1 MNIFKQYRHLIRY
14 RNIAEILLKNGLG
27 VIVENL
33 ELTKYLP
40 FKKRFNKESYELNK
54 KGFATRFRKVLQ
66 ELGPTYIKL
75 GQLLSTRADILPTV
89 YIKELRKL
97 QDKVDPV
104 SFEQIEG
111 VLIDELGNNYMEY
124 FQKINKKAQAAASI
138 AQTHRAILLDG
149 TDVIL
154 KIQRPG
160 IEKIVQSDFEILK
173 NLILMAEDRGFFPD
187 FLQASKLIEEFKD
200 SLKKELDFKREAANI
215 NKFTK
220 NFEQNDRIIIP
231 AVYEKSSTRRI
242 LVLEEIKGTKLS
254 DIENP
259 ENLDIDG
266 PSLAILGAQAF
277 MKQVLIDGFFHADP
291 HPGNIFVLGKNKL
304 AYIDFGL
311 MGQLTEEDKSKMG
324 MLFIALI
331 HQDINIITDILLEV
345 GYFEEEINQRKFK
358 LEIQDLMNQYYGIEL
373 ANLDFMM
380 VIDDIERILYN
391 FHIRMPEEFFLLF
404 RAIGVNE
411 GIGFLL
417 DPYFDLVEVAS
428 DFTKELIISKL
439 EPGYLLDKLVDK
451 LWDLR
456 SSTKGL
462 PLKFNKLLNDI
473 INDEFTIRFKHINLE
488 QITNKI
494 DIVSNRL
501 SISLII
507 SAVIIGS
514 SMILQT
520 DMNPIVYGIP
530 LLGFLGYSI
539 AGIMGIWLV
548 ISIFRSGRF

>member
-1 MNIFKQYRHLIRY
+1 MNISKQYRHLLRY
-14 RNIAEILLKNGLG
+14 RKIAEVLLKNGLG

-40 FKKRFNKESYELNK
+40 VKKRFNKDNAELNK
-54 KGFATRFRKVLQ
+54 KGIATRLRKVLQ

-97 QDKVDPV
+97 QDKVDSVP
-104 SFEQIEG
+104 FEEIEK
-111 VLIDELGNNYMEY
+111 VIIDELGNNYMEY
-124 FQKINKKAQAAASI
+124 YQKIDKEPQAAASI
-138 AQTHRAILLDG
+138 AQTHRAILRNG

-173 NLILMAEDRGFFPD
+173 NLILMAEERGFFPD

-220 NFEQNDRIIIP
+220 NFEQNDRVIIP
-231 AVYEKSSTRRI
+231 TIYEKASTRRI

-254 DIENP
+254 DIESP
-259 ENLDIDG
+259 ENLEIDG

-291 HPGNIFVLGKNKL
+291 HPGNIFVLEQNKL

-324 MLFIALI
+324 LLFIALL
-331 HQDINIITDILLEV
+331 HQDINIITDILLEI
-345 GYFEEEINQRKFK
+345 GNFDGEINQRKFK
-358 LEIQDLMNQYYGIEL
+358 LEIQDLINRYYGVDL
-373 ANLDFMM
+373 ASLDFMM
-380 VIDDIERILYN
+380 VIDDIERVLYN

-411 GIGFLL
+411 GVGFLL
-417 DPYFDLVEVAS
+417 DPSFNLVETAR
-428 DFTKELIISKL
+428 DFTKDLIVSKL
-439 EPGYLLDKLVDK
+439 EPGYLLNKMADK
-451 LWDLR
+451 LWTFRSTTKDL
-456 SSTKGL
+456 
-462 PLKFNKLLNDI
+462 PYKFNKLLNDI
-473 INDEFTIRFKHINLE
+473 INEEFTIRFKHINLE

-507 SAVIIGS
+507 SAIIIGS

>member
-1 MNIFKQYRHLIRY
+1 M
-14 RNIAEILLKNGLG
+14 KNGLG

>member
-1 MNIFKQYRHLIRY
+1 MNISKQYRHLLRY
-14 RNIAEILLKNGLG
+14 RKIAEVLLKNGLG
-27 VIVENL
+27 VIVEDL
-33 ELTKYLP
+33 QLTKYLP

-89 YIKELRKL
+89 YMKELRKL
-97 QDKVDPV
+97 QDEVDPV
-104 SFEQIEG
+104 PFKDIEG
-111 VLIDELGNNYMEY
+111 VLIEEIGNNYMQY
-124 FQKINKKAQAAASI
+124 FQKIDKEPQAAASI
-138 AQTHRAILLDG
+138 AQTHRAILHDG

-160 IEKIVQSDFEILK
+160 IEKTVQSDFEILK
-173 NLILMAEDRGFFPD
+173 NLILIAEERGFFPD
-187 FLQASKLIEEFKD
+187 FLQTPQLIEEFRD

-215 NKFTK
+215 NKFTN
-220 NFEQNDRIIIP
+220 NFKMDDRIVIP
-231 AVYEKSSTRRI
+231 AVYEKSSSRRI

-259 ENLDIDG
+259 DKLDIDG
-266 PSLAILGAQAF
+266 PSLATLGTQAF

-291 HPGNIFVLGKNKL
+291 HPGNIFVLEQNKL

-311 MGQLTEEDKSKMG
+311 MGQLTEEDKNKMG
-324 MLFIALI
+324 MLFIALL
-331 HQDINIITDILLEV
+331 HQDINIITDILLEI
-345 GYFEEEINQRKFK
+345 GHFDEEINQRKFK
-358 LEIQDLMNQYYGIEL
+358 LEIQDLMNRYYGVEL
-373 ANLDFMM
+373 ASLDFMM
-380 VIDDIERILYN
+380 VIDDIERVLYN

-411 GIGFLL
+411 GVVFLL
-417 DPYFDLVEVAS
+417 DPSFNLVEAAS
-428 DFTKELIISKL
+428 DFTKDLIISKL
-439 EPGYLLDKLVDK
+439 EPAYLIDKVADK
-451 LWDLR
+451 LWSIR
-456 SSTKGL
+456 SATKGL
-462 PLKFNKLLNDI
+462 PLKLNKLLNDI

-507 SAVIIGS
+507 SAIIIGS

-520 DMNPIVYGIP
+520 DMHPIVYGIP